1 MTNFVRDAAMDAAF
15 DNVADA
21 ATTLHVCSGNPLD
34 RATVLS
40 NSLGSV
46 SIDNTAFTKGD
57 GDTSGRKVTIA
68 QQSIASASASGTAH
82 VVAVVDGSDLLL
94 AADLTQDQAVTSGNP
109 ITVSAWDWEIRDPS

>member
-15 DNVADA
+15 DTGANA

-34 RATVLS
+34 RATVLA

-46 SIDNTAFTKGD
+46 AIDNTAFTKAD

-68 QQSIASASASGTAH
+68 QQSIASASAPGTAH
-82 VVAVVDGSDLLL
+82 VVAVVDGSDLLT
-94 AADLTQDQAVTSGNP
+94 AADLTQEPAGTTG
-109 ITVSAWDWEIRDPS
+109 